1 MSHNNKHLAQFVKS
15 LRKEKG
21 FTQQSL
27 AVAMGLSIGTI
38 NKWEC
43 ESGAQPHDRQLVALA
58 KLLGVSPIH
67 LWTLKCQDLIEDT
80 EQFEGSK
87 G

>member
-1 MSHNNKHLAQFVKS
+1 MSTNRHLAQFIKP
-15 LRKEKG
+15 LRKAKG

-27 AVAMGLSIGTI
+27 AVAMGLSIGTV
-38 NKWEC
+38 NNWEC
-43 ESGAQPHDRQLVALA
+43 NDGAQPRDEQLVVLA

-67 LWTLKCQDLIEDT
+67 LWTLKCQDLIEET
-80 EQFEGSK
+80 EQCEGSK